1 MAVIA
6 QVIIT
11 VQGRVQGVGYR
22 AACVQRARL
31 LGLRGWVR
39 NRRDGAVEAFLAGRI
54 RFDQIHALNLAT
66 LEAVVPARPA
76 SLADLLALDAQARA
90 DATQAISRLT

>member
-39 NRRDGAVEAFLAGRI
+39 NRRDGAVEAFLA
-54 RFDQIHALNLAT
+54 
-66 LEAVVPARPA
+66 
-76 SLADLLALDAQARA
+76 
-90 DATQAISRLT
+90 

>member
-1 MAVIA
+1 MSAIA

-22 AACVQRARL
+22 AACADHARL

-39 NRRDGAVEAFLAGRI
+39 NRRDGAVEAFLAGPEANVLRMREWMWAGPDCAQVTQLDVAPGENEAPVPGFEI
-54 RFDQIHALNLAT
+54 RPT
-66 LEAVVPARPA
+66 V
-76 SLADLLALDAQARA
+76 
-90 DATQAISRLT
+90 

>member
-1 MAVIA
+1 MSVTT

-22 AACVQRARL
+22 AACADRARA

-39 NRRDGAVEAFLAGRI
+39 NRRDGAVEAFLAGPETTVLRM
-54 RFDQIHALNLAT
+54 REWMWEGPDSAQVTQLD
-66 LEAVVPARPA
+66 VVPGENEAPGPGFEIRP
-76 SLADLLALDAQARA
+76 
-90 DATQAISRLT
+90 TV